1 MAASA
6 TKRTV
11 TVSIGEDV
19 LRDARRL
26 GVNLS
31 AVAETALRSEIE
43 RRGSSSALQERMDR
57 SMEYWNARSRDGVSI
72 ADEFGTL

>member
-1 MAASA
+1 MAVSA

-19 LRDARRL
+19 LRDARRF
-26 GVNLS
+26 GVDLS
-31 AVAETALRSEIE
+31 AVTETALRSEIE
-43 RRGSSSALQERMDR
+43 RRASSSLRERMDR
-57 SMEYWNARSRDGVSI
+57 SMEFWNARSRDGVSI